1 MYKQVIALLVYIEF
15 IFGLFQSLLTQA
27 FGRASFQAFNIK
39 RLDSSQIKF
48 TFFLLE
54 RFVSITLYLKC
65 LDEWFNLFD
74 ISDKETEVLSEESE
88 EAPNLEQKID
98 LMETRSA
105 KVLLVFYF
113 VMPFTATKHNLI
125 NAVMQSYMYMQCSP
139 HTCG

>member
-1 MYKQVIALLVYIEF
+1 M
-15 IFGLFQSLLTQA
+15 LTQA
-27 FGRASFQAFNIK
+27 FGRSSFQAFNIK

-54 RFVSITLYLKC
+54 CFVSITLYLQC

-74 ISDKETEVLSEESE
+74 ISEKETGVLSEESE
-88 EAPNLEQKID
+88 EAPNFEQKID

-125 NAVMQSYMYMQCSP
+125 NAVM
-139 HTCG
+139 